1 MCLMYQ
7 TVHHVAIELREL
19 ERPRSDETG
28 PDGRNIMT
36 VLTSADCPIR
46 FDCPPF
52 TSSIHSDATTLPSLR
67 ARVISGWCKK

>member
-7 TVHHVAIELREL
+7 MAYHVAIELGEL

-36 VLTSADCPIR
+36 VLTSADCTIR